1 MIVMVPRAAAQAQE
15 DQTKIMIEELQ
26 WTLVRTKMKVKIQT
40 GELSMRT
47 LCVSLSRGLCTF
59 FIIHRRRPWSA
70 RSSSRADAQ

>member
-59 FIIHRRRPWSA
+59 FIIHRRRPGRA
-70 RSSSRADAQ
+70 RSLSRADAL